1 MFLPDYKFDQDIGY
15 WVHREEVEQQQRIWL
30 GEIDY
35 SLGHMELKQAKNDK
49 SLGVF
54 PFIREKEKVLPLSE
68 YSEMAMKELITSL
81 EWAQRK
87 FSKWN
92 AD

>member
-35 SLGHMELKQAKNDK
+35 SLGHMELK
-49 SLGVF
+49 
-54 PFIREKEKVLPLSE
+54 
-68 YSEMAMKELITSL
+68 
-81 EWAQRK
+81 
-87 FSKWN
+87 
-92 AD
+92 